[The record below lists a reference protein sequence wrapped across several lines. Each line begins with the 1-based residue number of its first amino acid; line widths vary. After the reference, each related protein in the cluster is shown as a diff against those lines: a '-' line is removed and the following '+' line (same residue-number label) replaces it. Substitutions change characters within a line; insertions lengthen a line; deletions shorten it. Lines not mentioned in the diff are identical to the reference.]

1 MPRTISPRA
10 KAYVRRAAEAQFQCS
25 VRIFET
31 TVPTLDTVTGLYS
44 SVEGTDVYDGPARI
58 WSVEGAG
65 TVTVGE
71 GDIALQSTYCSIPW
85 DATPVPEVDNQVL
98 VTDCADDPELVGRS
112 FRIMSVDGGGQTRAT
127 RRMQITALTENRS
140 WQR

>member
-31 TVPTLDTVTGLYS
+31 TVPTLNASTGLYT
-44 SVEGTDVYDGPARI
+44 SVEGADVYAGPARI
-58 WSVEGAG
+58 WSVDGSG
-65 TVTVGE
+65 VVMVGE
-71 GDIALQSTYCSIPW
+71 GDLALQSTYCSIPW
-85 DATPVPEVDNQVL
+85 DATPVPEVDNQV
-98 VTDCADDPELVGRS
+98 VITACADDPELVGRS

-127 RRMQITALTENRS
+127 RRMQVTGLTENRS